1 MKLKFVFIVMDVLTL
16 LAYPI
21 VYVDGKLRQ
30 FSKFKRRYSR
40 SEIFIYKFSYA
51 GQMTD

>member
-1 MKLKFVFIVMDVLTL
+1 MKLKFLFIVMDVLTL

-30 FSKFKRRYSR
+30 FSKSKESIQL
-40 SEIFIYKFSYA
+40 SKFSFTYFV
-51 GQMTD
+51 TPIR